1 MARVRNVT
9 ATKKRHKKYLKAAK
23 GYVGGRRK
31 LYRAARETVH
41 RAWQYSAVHRRL
53 KKRNFRTL
61 WISRITAAAEENGI
75 TYSQLMNRLLAAEVL
90 LDRKSISEIAQIDP
104 AAFQEL
110 VKIAKAN

>member
-23 GYVGGRRK
+23 GFVGGRRK

-41 RAWQYSAVHRRL
+41 RAWQYSTMHRRL

-61 WISRITAAAEENGI
+61 WISRISAAAEENGI
-75 TYSQLMNRLLAAEVL
+75 TYSQLIARLITAEVI
-90 LDRKSISEIAQIDP
+90 LDRKSLSEIAQIDP
-104 AAFQEL
+104 AAFQEI

>member
-23 GYVGGRRK
+23 GFVGGRGK
-31 LYRAARETVH
+31 LYRMARETVH
-41 RAWQYSAVHRRL
+41 RAWQYSTVHRRL

-75 TYSQLMNRLLAAEVL
+75 TYSQLMGRLLTAQVL
-90 LDRKSISEIAQIDP
+90 LDRKSISEIAQVDP

>member
-31 LYRAARETVH
+31 LYRQARETVH
-41 RAWQYSAVHRRL
+41 RAWAYSTTHRRL

-61 WISRITAAAEENGI
+61 WISRISAAAEENGI
-75 TYSQLMNRLLAAEVL
+75 TYSQLISRLIGAQVL
-90 LDRKSISEIAQIDP
+90 LDRKSISEIAQVDP

-110 VKIAKAN
+110 VKIAKSN